1 MKYIKTFENIENKK
15 YKKYILLNASDLYN
29 NIFSILKTIEYQY
42 ADYDL
47 NNRVLV
53 ENLYVINNNGIKDL

>member
-29 NIFSILKTIEYQY
+29 NIFSILKTIEYTM
-42 ADYDL
+42 
-47 NNRVLV
+47 V
-53 ENLYVINNNGIKDL
+53 